1 MGKARILAVDDQ
13 RYFRELI
20 EGLLSDAGFDVQTVA
35 SGEEALQRLERDDFD
50 IVLTDLVMPGMDG
63 TELVRKIRER
73 LPQQDVVMVTGVV
86 DVKIAVDAMK
96 QGATDYILK
105 PFDRGALVE
114 TVGKLVE
121 RRRIRVEHAR
131 LVEENLE
138 YMGVVS
144 LFERATGLFSSLSV
158 EPLAER
164 LLEGLCL
171 ETRAQTGVVWLADE
185 LGSEAL
191 SLVGVRGLVRLESEP
206 RAISFDEVEAAWC
219 PGLRDAKSVVAVLPE
234 DAEASEALFLPLRAG
249 SERVG
254 VVRLSDRLHGE
265 PFPPGDR
272 VMAEKFAELGGVAVG
287 NAMRFRALERRS
299 LRDPETRAY
308 SRAYLD
314 DAVRNEIH
322 KANRFGHRFSL
333 LRIDLDRRAPPGRP
347 TTSTSRGPRR
357 PARRASW
364 WRQIE
369 SGAARDGPARL
380 RFLRARISRCC
391 PRPTRSGSASSCAA
405 SSATTA
411 DWLATPSRPGDPIR
425 RRDVSRPT
433 AASSTCSTACSIE
446 RREAAEPQPP
456 RRPSGARE
464 GHATIEACLRPH
476 ARARLDRADRR
487 RRARSCASCSR
498 TSSDDRTI
506 AGSSSSRRATAGFP
520 TCSRSSTIS
529 AARRRGPRSC
539 CSPTASSGTQGPEIH
554 FRSRSRRSMRAGPS
568 PCISAT
574 VPPTRWSGR
583 STSSRRARRSSSRR
597 IAHLVEHLAFQLQ
610 RELGILVS
618 V

>member
-20 EGLLSDAGFDVQTVA
+20 EGILSDAGYDVQTVA
-35 SGEEALQRLERDDFD
+35 SGEEALQCLERADFE

-63 TELVRKIRER
+63 AELVRRIRER

-86 DVKIAVDAMK
+86 DVKTAVDAMK

-105 PFDRGALVE
+105 PFDREALVE
-114 TVGKLVE
+114 AVAKLVD
-121 RRRIRVEHAR
+121 RRRLRVEHAR
-131 LVEENLE
+131 LIEENLE

-144 LFERATGLFSSLSV
+144 LFERATGLFSTLAV

-171 ETRAQTGVVWLADE
+171 ETRAQTGVLWLADE

-206 RAISFDEVEAAWC
+206 KAISFDDVESAWC
-219 PGLRDAKSVVAVLPE
+219 PGLRGSRSIVAVLPE

-249 SERVG
+249 SGPVG

-272 VMAEKFAELGGVAVG
+272 VMAEKFAELGGVALG
-287 NAMRFRALERRS
+287 NAMQFRTLERRS

-333 LRIDLDRRAPPGRP
+333 LRIDLDA
-347 TTSTSRGPRR
+347 RG
-357 PARRASW
+357 
-364 WRQIE
+364 
-369 SGAARDGPARL
+369 GV
-380 RFLRARISRCC
+380 
-391 PRPTRSGSASSCAA
+391 
-405 SSATTA
+405 
-411 DWLATPSRPGDPIR
+411 PSQET
-425 RRDVSRPT
+425 PT
-433 AASSTCSTACSIE
+433 AVRAAGESRDLVARVEAALRGTDLLASDSTGTLFALLPQTDALGVGVLVRRIE
-446 RREAAEPQPP
+446 RATSAWIAQHPRQAIRFAAATFPADGNQLETLHEILEQRREAAQQSLLVAHPEL
-456 RRPSGARE
+456 ARD
-464 GHATIEACLRPH
+464 ASIEACFDRMLELGTVERAGVEGEILRFV
-476 ARARLDRADRR
+476 LEDVFRR
-487 RRARSCASCSR
+487 P
-498 TSSDDRTI
+498 DDRGILFLSPGSRWLPEMLEVLDDLEGHTTRTEI
-506 AGSSSSRRATAGFP
+506 VVLAAGVERA
-520 TCSRSSTIS
+520 
-529 AARRRGPRSC
+529 
-539 CSPTASSGTQGPEIH
+539 QGPEIH
-554 FRSRSRRSMRAGPS
+554 LVRKS
-568 PCISAT
+568 PLD
-574 VPPTRWSGR
+574 
-583 STSSRRARRSSSRR
+583 ARRPFAVYFGDGPAYAMVGQVNVVASRAPIFQTADR
-597 IAHLVEHLAFQLQ
+597 SLVEHLAFQLQ

>member
-20 EGLLSDAGFDVQTVA
+20 EGLLSDAGHHVQTVA
-35 SGEEALQRLERDDFD
+35 SGEEALQCLEREDFE

-63 TELVRKIRER
+63 SELVRRIRER
-73 LPQQDVVMVTGVV
+73 LPQQDIVMVTGVV
-86 DVKIAVDAMK
+86 DVKTAVDAMK

-105 PFDRGALVE
+105 PFDRETLVDA
-114 TVGKLVE
+114 VAKLVD
-121 RRRIRVEHAR
+121 RRRLRVEHAR

-144 LFERATGLFSSLSV
+144 LFERATGLFSTLAV

-171 ETRAQTGVVWLADE
+171 ETRAQTGVLWLADE

-206 RAISFDEVEAAWC
+206 KAISFDDVESAWC
-219 PGLRDAKSVVAVLPE
+219 PGLRGARSVVAVLPE

-249 SERVG
+249 SEPIG

-265 PFPPGDR
+265 PFAPGDR
-272 VMAEKFAELGGVAVG
+272 VMAEKFAELGGVALG

-333 LRIDLDRRAPPGRP
+333 LRIDPIA
-347 TTSTSRGPRR
+347 
-357 PARRASW
+357 
-364 WRQIE
+364 
-369 SGAARDGPARL
+369 GAADASKESPSADRSAGESRDFVAQVETAL
-380 RFLRARISRCC
+380 RGTDLLASDSTGTLFALLPQTDALGVGVLVRRIER
-391 PRPTRSGSASSCAA
+391 
-405 SSATTA
+405 TTA
-411 DWLATPSRPGDPIR
+411 AWLAQHPRQAIRFSAATFPSDGTQLESLHRVLDQ
-425 RRDVSRPT
+425 
-433 AASSTCSTACSIE
+433 
-446 RREAAEPQPP
+446 RREAAQQSLLVAHPELVRDASLEACFDRMLELGTVERAGVEGDILRFVLEDVF
-456 RRPSGARE
+456 RRPDDRGILFLSPGSRWLPEVLEVLDDLE
-464 GHATIEACLRPH
+464 GHTTRTEIVVLAAGVE
-476 ARARLDRADRR
+476 RAQ
-487 RRARSCASCSR
+487 S
-498 TSSDDRTI
+498 
-506 AGSSSSRRATAGFP
+506 
-520 TCSRSSTIS
+520 
-529 AARRRGPRSC
+529 
-539 CSPTASSGTQGPEIH
+539 PEIH
-554 FRSRSRRSMRAGPS
+554 FVKKS
-568 PCISAT
+568 PLD
-574 VPPTRWSGR
+574 
-583 STSSRRARRSSSRR
+583 ARRPFVVYFGDGPAYAMVGQVDVVASRAPIFQTADR
-597 IAHLVEHLAFQLQ
+597 SLVEHLAFQLQ

>member
-20 EGLLSDAGFDVQTVA
+20 EGLLSEAGFDVQTAA
-35 SGEEALQRLERDDFD
+35 SGEDALQRLEQDDFE

-73 LPQQDVVMVTGVV
+73 LPQQDVVVVTGVV
-86 DVKIAVDAMK
+86 DVKTAVDAMK

-105 PFDRGALVE
+105 PFDRDALVE
-114 TVGKLVE
+114 SVSKLVD
-121 RRRIRVEHAR
+121 RRRLRVEHAR

-144 LFERATGLFSSLSV
+144 LFERATGLFSTLAV

-171 ETRAQTGVVWLADE
+171 ETRAQTGVLWLADE
-185 LGSEAL
+185 VGSEAL

-206 RAISFDEVEAAWC
+206 KAISFDEVESAWC
-219 PGLRDAKSVVAVLPE
+219 PGLRGAKSVVAVLPE

-249 SERVG
+249 SEAVG

-333 LRIDLDRRAPPGRP
+333 LRIDLELAV
-347 TTSTSRGPRR
+347 
-357 PARRASW
+357 
-364 WRQIE
+364 
-369 SGAARDGPARL
+369 
-380 RFLRARISRCC
+380 
-391 PRPTRSGSASSCAA
+391 AA
-405 SSATTA
+405 SRETSSPVLAAGEARELVRQVEAALRGTDLLASDSQGTLFALLPQTDALGVGVLVRRIERATA
-411 DWLATPSRPGDPIR
+411 DWGAAHPGQSIRFAAATFPSDGSQLDALHRVLDQ
-425 RRDVSRPT
+425 
-433 AASSTCSTACSIE
+433 
-446 RREAAEPQPP
+446 RREAARQSLLVAHPELVRVPTVEAAFDRMLELGSVEPIGVEAEVLRFVLEDVY
-456 RRPSGARE
+456 RRPDDRGILFLSPGSRWLPELLEVLDELQGHTTRTEIVMLADGGEREQSPAIHFVKKSPLDAR
-464 GHATIEACLRPH
+464 RPF
-476 ARARLDRADRR
+476 AIYFGDGPAYAMVGQVNVVASRAPIFQSADR
-487 RRARSCASCSR
+487 C
-498 TSSDDRTI
+498 
-506 AGSSSSRRATAGFP
+506 
-520 TCSRSSTIS
+520 
-529 AARRRGPRSC
+529 
-539 CSPTASSGTQGPEIH
+539 
-554 FRSRSRRSMRAGPS
+554 
-568 PCISAT
+568 
-574 VPPTRWSGR
+574 
-583 STSSRRARRSSSRR
+583 
-597 IAHLVEHLAFQLQ
+597 LVEHLAFQLQ

>member
-105 PFDRGALVE
+105 PFDRGALAE

-144 LFERATGLFSSLSV
+144 LFERATGLFSSLSL

-272 VMAEKFAELGGVAVG
+272 VMAEKFAELGGVAIG

-333 LRIDLDRRAPPGRP
+333 LRIDLEPRGAAGANAGPASSPPTGETRELVRQLEAALRGSDLLASDSWSTHFALLPQTDALGVGVLVRRIERATTDWGRHHPGRAI
-347 TTSTSRGPRR
+347 RF
-357 PARRASW
+357 
-364 WRQIE
+364 
-369 SGAARDGPARL
+369 AAATFPSDGTQLDALHRVL
-380 RFLRARISRCC
+380 E
-391 PRPTRSGSASSCAA
+391 
-405 SSATTA
+405 
-411 DWLATPSRPGDPIR
+411 
-425 RRDVSRPT
+425 
-433 AASSTCSTACSIE
+433 E
-446 RREAAEPQPP
+446 RREAADRSLLVAHPELANAATVDEAFDRMLELGSIEPIGVEGEILRFVLEDVF
-456 RRPSGARE
+456 RRPEDRGILFLCPGNRWLPDLLEVLDDLRGQSTRTEIVLLADGVERE
-464 GHATIEACLRPH
+464 Q
-476 ARARLDRADRR
+476 
-487 RRARSCASCSR
+487 
-498 TSSDDRTI
+498 
-506 AGSSSSRRATAGFP
+506 GS
-520 TCSRSSTIS
+520 
-529 AARRRGPRSC
+529 
-539 CSPTASSGTQGPEIH
+539 EIH
-554 FRSRSRRSMRAGPS
+554 FVKKS
-568 PCISAT
+568 PLD
-574 VPPTRWSGR
+574 
-583 STSSRRARRSSSRR
+583 ARRPFALYFGDGPAYAMVGQVNVVASRAPIFQSGDR
-597 IAHLVEHLAFQLQ
+597 HLVEHLAFQLQ

>member
-20 EGLLSDAGFDVQTVA
+20 EGILSDAGFDVQTVA
-35 SGEEALQRLERDDFD
+35 SGEEALRLLEREDFE

-63 TELVRKIRER
+63 SELVRRIRER
-73 LPQQDVVMVTGVV
+73 LPEQDVVMVTGVV
-86 DVKIAVDAMK
+86 DVKAAVDAMK

-105 PFDRGALVE
+105 PFDREALVE
-114 TVGKLVE
+114 AVGKLAA
-121 RRRIRVEHAR
+121 RRRLRVEHAR

-144 LFERATGLFSSLSV
+144 LFERATGLFSTLAV

-171 ETRAQTGVVWLADE
+171 ETRAQTGVLWLADE

-191 SLVGVRGLVRLESEP
+191 SLVAVRGLVRLESEP
-206 RAISFDEVEAAWC
+206 KAISFDDVEAAWC
-219 PGLRDAKSVVAVLPE
+219 PGLSGSKSIVAVLPE

-249 SERVG
+249 SERIG

-265 PFPPGDR
+265 PFAPNDR
-272 VMAEKFAELGGVAVG
+272 VLAEKFAELGGVAVG

-333 LRIDLDRRAPPGRP
+333 LRIDLEAGEEETGTP
-347 TTSTSRGPRR
+347 TGELRELV
-357 PARRASW
+357 
-364 WRQIE
+364 RQIE
-369 SGAARDGPARL
+369 AAL
-380 RFLRARISRCC
+380 RGTDLLASDSWNAHFALLPQTDALGVGVLVRRIERATS
-391 PRPTRSGSASSCAA
+391 
-405 SSATTA
+405 
-411 DWLATPSRPGDPIR
+411 DWLGRHPGRAIRCVAATFPTDGDQLEALER
-425 RRDVSRPT
+425 VLD
-433 AASSTCSTACSIE
+433 E
-446 RREAAEPQPP
+446 RREAARGSLLATHSALMTGGSIELAFDRMIELGTVEPIGVESEILRFVLEDVF
-456 RRPSGARE
+456 RRPEDRGILFLSPGSRWLPDLLETLDDLRGQATRTEIVLLAEGVQPDSGSEIHCIQKSPLDSR
-464 GHATIEACLRPH
+464 RPF
-476 ARARLDRADRR
+476 AIYFGDGPAYAMVGQVSAVASRAPIFQSADRA
-487 RRARSCASCSR
+487 
-498 TSSDDRTI
+498 
-506 AGSSSSRRATAGFP
+506 
-520 TCSRSSTIS
+520 
-529 AARRRGPRSC
+529 
-539 CSPTASSGTQGPEIH
+539 
-554 FRSRSRRSMRAGPS
+554 
-568 PCISAT
+568 
-574 VPPTRWSGR
+574 
-583 STSSRRARRSSSRR
+583 
-597 IAHLVEHLAFQLQ
+597 LVEHLAFRLQ

>member
-20 EGLLSDAGFDVQTVA
+20 EGLLSDAGYDVQTAA
-35 SGEEALQRLERDDFD
+35 SGEEALQRLERDDFE

-63 TELVRKIRER
+63 SELVRRIRER
-73 LPQQDVVMVTGVV
+73 LPQQDVVLVTGVV
-86 DVKIAVDAMK
+86 DVKTAVEAMK

-105 PFDRGALVE
+105 PFDREALVE
-114 TVGKLVE
+114 SVGKLVA
-121 RRRIRVEHAR
+121 RRRLRVEHAR

-144 LFERATGLFSSLSV
+144 LFERATGLFSTLAV

-171 ETRAQTGVVWLADE
+171 ETRAQTGVLWLSDE

-206 RAISFDEVEAAWC
+206 KAISFDEVESAWC
-219 PGLRDAKSVVAVLPE
+219 PGLRGAKSVVAVLPE

-249 SERVG
+249 SDPVG

-265 PFPPGDR
+265 PFPPADR
-272 VMAEKFAELGGVAVG
+272 VMAEKFAELAGVALG

-333 LRIDLDRRAPPGRP
+333 LRIDLEARAVDATRETQAAGLA
-347 TTSTSRGPRR
+347 TGE
-357 PARRASW
+357 ARQLVV
-364 WRQIE
+364 QIE
-369 SGAARDGPARL
+369 TAL
-380 RFLRARISRCC
+380 RGTDLLASDSTGTLFALLPQTDALGVGVLVRRI
-391 PRPTRSGSASSCAA
+391 
-405 SSATTA
+405 
-411 DWLATPSRPGDPIR
+411 
-425 RRDVSRPT
+425 
-433 AASSTCSTACSIE
+433 E
-446 RREAAEPQPP
+446 
-456 RRPSGARE
+456 
-464 GHATIEACLRPH
+464 
-476 ARARLDRADRR
+476 
-487 RRARSCASCSR
+487 
-498 TSSDDRTI
+498 
-506 AGSSSSRRATAGFP
+506 RATAAWIAQHPRQAIRFAAATFP
-520 TCSRSSTIS
+520 TDGSQLEALHRVLDQRRESAQRSLLVAHPELVRDPSIESAFDRMLELGTVERAGVEGEILRFVLEDVFRRPEDRGILFLSPGSRWLPELLEVLDDLEGRTTRTEIVVL
-529 AARRRGPRSC
+529 AAAGGERAQS
-539 CSPTASSGTQGPEIH
+539 PEIH
-554 FRSRSRRSMRAGPS
+554 FVKKS
-568 PCISAT
+568 PLD
-574 VPPTRWSGR
+574 
-583 STSSRRARRSSSRR
+583 ARRPFAIYFGDGPAYAMVGQVNVVASRAPIFQSADR
-597 IAHLVEHLAFQLQ
+597 SLVEHLAFQLQ

>member
-20 EGLLSDAGFDVQTVA
+20 EGLLSEAGFDVQTAA
-35 SGEEALQRLERDDFD
+35 SGEDALQRLEQDDFE

-73 LPQQDVVMVTGVV
+73 LPQQDVVVVTGVV
-86 DVKIAVDAMK
+86 DVKTAVDAMK

-105 PFDRGALVE
+105 PFDRDALVE
-114 TVGKLVE
+114 SVSKLVD
-121 RRRIRVEHAR
+121 RRRLRVEHAR

-144 LFERATGLFSSLSV
+144 LFERATGLFSTLAV

-171 ETRAQTGVVWLADE
+171 ETRAQTGVLWLADE
-185 LGSEAL
+185 VGSEAL

-206 RAISFDEVEAAWC
+206 KAISFDEVESAWC
-219 PGLRDAKSVVAVLPE
+219 PGLRGAKSVVAVLPE

-249 SERVG
+249 SEAVG

-333 LRIDLDRRAPPGRP
+333 LRIDLELAV
-347 TTSTSRGPRR
+347 
-357 PARRASW
+357 
-364 WRQIE
+364 
-369 SGAARDGPARL
+369 
-380 RFLRARISRCC
+380 
-391 PRPTRSGSASSCAA
+391 AA
-405 SSATTA
+405 SRETSSPVLAAGEARELVRQVEAALRGTDLLASDSQGTLFALLPQTDALGVGVLVRRIERATA
-411 DWLATPSRPGDPIR
+411 DWGAAHPGQSIRFAAATFPSDGSQLDALHRVLDQ
-425 RRDVSRPT
+425 
-433 AASSTCSTACSIE
+433 
-446 RREAAEPQPP
+446 RREAARQSLLVAHPELVRVPTVEAAFDRMLELGSVEPIGVEAEVLRFVLEDVY
-456 RRPSGARE
+456 RRPDDRGILFLSPGSRWLPELLEVLDELQGHTTRTEIVMLADGVEREQSPAIHFVKKSPLDAR
-464 GHATIEACLRPH
+464 RPF
-476 ARARLDRADRR
+476 AIYFGDGPAYAMVGQVNVVASRAPIFQSADR
-487 RRARSCASCSR
+487 C
-498 TSSDDRTI
+498 
-506 AGSSSSRRATAGFP
+506 
-520 TCSRSSTIS
+520 
-529 AARRRGPRSC
+529 
-539 CSPTASSGTQGPEIH
+539 
-554 FRSRSRRSMRAGPS
+554 
-568 PCISAT
+568 
-574 VPPTRWSGR
+574 
-583 STSSRRARRSSSRR
+583 
-597 IAHLVEHLAFQLQ
+597 LVEHLAFQLQ